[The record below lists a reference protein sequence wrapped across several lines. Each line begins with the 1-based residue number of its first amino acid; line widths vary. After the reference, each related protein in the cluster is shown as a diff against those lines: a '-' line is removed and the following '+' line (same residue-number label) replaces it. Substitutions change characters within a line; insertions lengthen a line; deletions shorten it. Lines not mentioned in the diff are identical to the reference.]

1 MDQTVTPQ
9 FRITDRQRSVA
20 FYVGGLGFKVDWE
33 HRFEPGFPVFM
44 QLTRAGQSIF
54 LTEHSGDCDVG
65 GAAYFVVADV
75 DACYRE
81 FVSRGVVPTEPP
93 EDASYGP
100 REMLVKDPDGNRLRF
115 ANRFG
120 E

>member
-9 FRITDRQRSVA
+9 FRITD
-20 FYVGGLGFKVDWE
+20 
-33 HRFEPGFPVFM
+33 P
-44 QLTRAGQSIF
+44 
-54 LTEHSGDCDVG
+54 
-65 GAAYFVVADV
+65 
-75 DACYRE
+75 
-81 FVSRGVVPTEPP
+81 GVVPTEPP

-120 E
+120 K